1 MSVGAILDE
10 IRRPLPSASGLPYCP
25 AMPKP
30 DSNPAEQEAIDEAVK
45 RIGDCIRRRRTVLDL
60 SGLRLRSLPPRIAQ
74 LPQLTE
80 LNLADNRLETL
91 PPELS
96 QFTDLARLNL
106 SNNPLAQLPPAIG
119 QFSKLTRL
127 DITHTP
133 LCNLPPE
140 IGMLAGL
147 TRLYLDHN
155 RLENLPPEIA
165 RLTGLT
171 RLDLSHNSLATFP
184 PELSQLEKL
193 TRLDLS
199 HNRLKTLAP
208 EIGQLTTLTVLD
220 LSHNPLESLPPEIGQ
235 LAKLTVLKTSGT
247 NLTALPAE
255 LGQLANLSELDLAG
269 NPLTSLPGNL
279 KDLENLDR
287 LFLHDIPALQLSPF
301 ILGPD
306 PRKIPDAKHASAKSI
321 LEFYFGRQSGTTRP
335 LNEAKL
341 ILLGACG
348 AGKST
353 IVQALRDLPY
363 QERETSTPGVAL
375 CDWTLEGPGEGPV
388 TVHVWDFS
396 GQPATHALHPF
407 FFSPQNLYVLVLTGR
422 DHRERDDA
430 EYWLR
435 MVEAHGTDSHGQGPP
450 VIVAMNQWNVP
461 GCRPEVDRIA
471 LRERFPFIRGFVEMD
486 CKVKKGIPALKT
498 AIARE
503 LERMPWV
510 REPFPEEWDKV
521 RRALVSVKHLTTSG
535 FRDLCLEHGVKDEGQ
550 QDYLSEILR
559 HLGIA
564 LVDRNDSAVMAS
576 GWLVK
581 HLYPLLHRAENQA
594 GILKQADV
602 DMALLTERDEA
613 GRAFLMKVLGYFG
626 LAVAGIGV
634 WLLPHTQP
642 VQQPEGIGDF
652 REDANAIR
660 MRYTYQT
667 VPDRLLARI
676 IVRRF
681 DFIEESRERKLQW
694 CHGVILSRK
703 GARALIL
710 LEPRQ
715 RQLTITVTGPTK
727 TRHQLADLC
736 QAEMHEL
743 HAGFPGCD
751 PVEETQEHGDSR
763 ATHAAEPRPPVTP
776 FNGPGRPDGASG

>member
-1 MSVGAILDE
+1 
-10 IRRPLPSASGLPYCP
+10 
-25 AMPKP
+25 MPKP

-45 RIGDCIRRRRTVLDL
+45 RIGDCIRRRRTGLDL

-80 LNLADNRLETL
+80 LNLAENRLETL

-96 QFTDLARLNL
+96 QFTHLTRLNL
-106 SNNPLAQLPPAIG
+106 SNNPLARIPPAIG

-127 DITHTP
+127 DITQTP
-133 LCNLPPE
+133 LCDLPPE

-171 RLDLSHNSLATFP
+171 RLGLSHNLLATFP
-184 PELSQLEKL
+184 PEVAQLEKL

-199 HNRLKTLAP
+199 HNRLRILPP
-208 EIGQLTTLTVLD
+208 EIGRLTILTVLD

-235 LAKLTVLKTSGT
+235 LAKLTVLNTSST
-247 NLTALPAE
+247 NLTTLPAE
-255 LGQLANLSELDLAG
+255 LGRLASLTELDLAG
-269 NPLTSLPGNL
+269 NPLTSLPETL
-279 KDLENLDR
+279 RFLENLDR

-306 PRKIPDAKHASAKSI
+306 PRKIPDAKHVPAGSI
-321 LEFYFGRQSGTTRP
+321 LDFYFGRQSGTTRP

-341 ILLGACG
+341 ILLGSCG

-353 IVQALRDLPY
+353 IVRALRDLPY
-363 QERETSTPGVAL
+363 RERESSTPGVAL
-375 CDWTLEGPGEGPV
+375 CDLTLEGSGEEPA

-396 GQPATHALHPF
+396 GQPVTHALHPF
-407 FFSPQNLYVLVLTGR
+407 FFSPRNLYLLILSGR
-422 DHRERDDA
+422 DHHERDDA
-430 EYWLR
+430 EYWLH
-435 MVEAHGTDSHGQGPP
+435 MVEAHATDSHGQGPA

-521 RRALVSVKHLTTSG
+521 RRALASGKHLTTSG
-535 FRDLCLEHGVKDEGQ
+535 FRDLCLEHGVKDQGQ

-559 HLGIA
+559 HLGIV
-564 LVDRNDSAVMAS
+564 LHDRDDSAVMESA
-576 GWLVK
+576 WLVR
-581 HLYPLLHRAENQA
+581 HLYPLLHRAESQA
-594 GILKQADV
+594 GILRQVDV
-602 DMALLTERDEA
+602 DTALPTEPEKA
-613 GRAFLMKVLGYFG
+613 GRAFLMKVLEGFG
-626 LAVAGIGV
+626 LAVAGSGV

-642 VQQPEGIGDF
+642 DREPGCIGDF
-652 REDANAIR
+652 REDANAVR

-667 VPDRLLARI
+667 VPEGLPARI
-676 IVRRF
+676 TVRRF

-694 CHGVILSRK
+694 RHGVILSRK

-715 RQLTITVTGPTK
+715 RQLTITITGPTK

-743 HAGFPGCD
+743 HAGLPGCE
-751 PVEETQEHGDSR
+751 PVEETLEHGD
-763 ATHAAEPRPPVTP
+763 
-776 FNGPGRPDGASG
+776 